1 MCYPGEI
8 REIKRADQMQLLL
21 TVQSENREKKFAHKF
36 AQKKVLIIRYL
47 RAKVQSFEKKPLP
60 YI

>member
-1 MCYPGEI
+1 
-8 REIKRADQMQLLL
+8 MQLLL
-21 TVQSENREKKFAHKF
+21 TVQSENSKKKFAHKF
-36 AQKKVLIIRYL
+36 AQKIVLIIKHL

>member
-1 MCYPGEI
+1 
-8 REIKRADQMQLLL
+8 MQLLL
-21 TVQSENREKKFAHKF
+21 TVQSENSKNKFAHKF
-36 AQKKVLIIRYL
+36 AQKIVLIIKHL